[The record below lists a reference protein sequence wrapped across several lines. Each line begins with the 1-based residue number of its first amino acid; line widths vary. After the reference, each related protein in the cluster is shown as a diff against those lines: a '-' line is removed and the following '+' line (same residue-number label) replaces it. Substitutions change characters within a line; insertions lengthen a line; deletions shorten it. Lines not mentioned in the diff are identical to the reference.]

1 MSLADLSG
9 TPYEWER
16 WREDAVKGSKAAA
29 LGASHLA
36 FFLNFMANEGKGGD
50 PTEGQKLD
58 SRVQQ
63 SAGSR
68 CRLTPQMGSMWNH
81 TAIRRNPRRK
91 EKRALE
97 NS

>member
-9 TPYEWER
+9 TPDEWER

-29 LGASHLA
+29 LGASHPA
-36 FFLNFMANEGKGGD
+36 FFLNFMANEGKGD

-58 SRVQQ
+58 LRVQQ

-81 TAIRRNPRRK
+81 TAIRCNPRRK
-91 EKRALE
+91 EKHALE